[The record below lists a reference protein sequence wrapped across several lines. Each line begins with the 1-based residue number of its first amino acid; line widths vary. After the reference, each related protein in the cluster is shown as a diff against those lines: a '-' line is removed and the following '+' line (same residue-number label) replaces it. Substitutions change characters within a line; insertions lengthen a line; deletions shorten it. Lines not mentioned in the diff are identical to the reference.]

1 MDAEM
6 WFVVVGAFLVVLI
19 PFALYC
25 RIRYGHI
32 WPKGKWT
39 DGLTIGFIT
48 YVVVKITLKY
58 YIFPRHP
65 PRPPVV
71 EQSAETQTEFGDDTA
86 VDTTSK
92 IIDGK
97 INPNYIPQVTGRAV
111 PGGGSGA
118 SIDFLNDYQKND
130 DGSFTPPDDT
140 PIPLEPNV
148 DPK

>member
-6 WFVVVGAFLVVLI
+6 WFVVVGAFLVVSI
-19 PFALYC
+19 PSALYC

-71 EQSAETQTEFGDDTA
+71 EQSAETQTEFGDDPFA
-86 VDTTSK
+86 
-92 IIDGK
+92 GW
-97 INPNYIPQVTGRAV
+97 
-111 PGGGSGA
+111 PGPPLPEGGSRA
-118 SIDFLNDYQKND
+118 SLDFLNDYQIND
-130 DGSFTPPDDT
+130 DGSFTPPDETPPDET